1 MHQIDF
7 NTLSSKLDKPTIS
20 TDILLGRVKL
30 LDSSSRDTAAFND
43 NRYLPFYYHLGKEI
57 DQSVKVIQIGAKL
70 GLIGACF
77 MQGCKHAV
85 DWWAIEEEVLE
96 TSIPKNI
103 IKSNLK
109 MFCQGQSDLFVPWNS
124 MDISLMSIEVN
135 YEIAFLS
142 ESYNSELMKK
152 YLEILWD
159 HLISGGLLVVDYIQ
173 NEANMEIFKGFC
185 RVKNRE
191 PHILDT
197 RYGVGI
203 LIR

>member
-1 MHQIDF
+1 
-7 NTLSSKLDKPTIS
+7 
-20 TDILLGRVKL
+20 
-30 LDSSSRDTAAFND
+30 
-43 NRYLPFYYHLGKEI
+43 
-57 DQSVKVIQIGAKL
+57 
-70 GLIGACF
+70 
-77 MQGCKHAV
+77 
-85 DWWAIEEEVLE
+85 
-96 TSIPKNI
+96 
-103 IKSNLK
+103 
-109 MFCQGQSDLFVPWNS
+109 